1 MSAAKDAPPP
11 LPEPLGVAV
20 ADSHTHLDMQSTTVE
35 EALVRA
41 ASVGVTTVV
50 QVGCDLKGSQWAA
63 DTAEAYENV
72 HAAVALHPNEA
83 PRIVLGDPDGWSR
96 QGARQPGGD
105 AALDDAL
112 AEIDRLAALPHVK
125 AVGET
130 GLDYF
135 RTGADGM
142 AAQERSF
149 RAHIE
154 IAKRHGKALVIH
166 DREAHADVLRIL
178 REEGAPERT
187 VFHCYSGDAEMAE
200 LCAESGYFMSFA
212 GNMTFKNACRCAT
225 RWPSR
230 PRTGPGRDGRA
241 LPHAGAVPRTAQC
254 AVSHSDYGARH
265 GGGEVGSR
273 GRAGRGH
280 RGEHG
285 ARLRLL
291 TDNGGGA
298 PSGRVQGSVTTL
310 RSRIALD
317 SDRRSANVPASMGRP
332 AGTLER
338 REQFAGQSPCRTR
351 RPPRGDQNRRAAGR
365 AAARRAGPV
374 RHA

>member
-63 DTAEAYENV
+63 DTAEAHENV

-96 QGARQPGGD
+96 QGARRPGGD

-178 REEGAPERT
+178 REEGAPDRT

-212 GNMTFKNACRCAT
+212 GNMTFKNAQ
-225 RWPSR
+225 PL
-230 PRTGPGRDGRA
+230 RDA
-241 LPHAGAVPRTAQC
+241 LAVAPLELVLVETDAPFLTP
-254 AVSHSDYGARH
+254 APY
-265 GGGEVGSR
+265 R
-273 GRAGRGH
+273 GRP
-280 RGEHG
+280 
-285 ARLRLL
+285 
-291 TDNGGGA
+291 NA
-298 PSGRVQGSVTTL
+298 PYLIPITVRAMAAVKSVHEDVL
-310 RSRIALD
+310 
-317 SDRRSANVPASMGRP
+317 
-332 AGTLER
+332 
-338 REQFAGQSPCRTR
+338 
-351 RPPRGDQNRRAAGR
+351 
-365 AAARRAGPV
+365 AAAVAENTARAFDY
-374 RHA
+374 